1 MFYDEFSVSEQNSCY
16 YGWAKR
22 NTRPQVKSNEASR
35 KRLNG
40 LLAIDVES
48 GEEYLWLSSHAQSDD
63 VARYMAHLTLEMD
76 KLGVERLEMVLD
88 QNTTHKQKMQQLY
101 QAELRQLSLQEQ
113 RLIKTEL
120 VFTYLPA
127 YSPKLN
133 LVEYAIHLLRQR
145 CLHHRPYNMKMDQI
159 EQLLTKE
166 LLKKQLLSTHQI
178 ISILQYI
185 EDQTLCVS
193 LLV

>member
-1 MFYDEFSVSEQNSCY
+1 
-16 YGWAKR
+16 
-22 NTRPQVKSNEASR
+22 
-35 KRLNG
+35 
-40 LLAIDVES
+40 
-48 GEEYLWLSSHAQSDD
+48 
-63 VARYMAHLTLEMD
+63 MAHLTLEMD
-76 KLGVERLEMVLD
+76 KLGVEQVEIVLD

-101 QAELRQLSLQEQ
+101 QEELALLSLLERKQ
-113 RLIKTEL
+113 IKTKV

-159 EQLLTKE
+159 EQRLKEE
-166 LLKKQLLSTHQI
+166 LLKQKLLSPNQI
-178 ISILQYI
+178 INILQHI
-185 EDQTLCVS
+185 EDTIACNN

>member
-1 MFYDEFSVSEQNSCY
+1 M
-16 YGWAKR
+16 
-22 NTRPQVKSNEASR
+22 
-35 KRLNG
+35 
-40 LLAIDVES
+40 LAIDVAS

-76 KLGVERLEMVLD
+76 ERGVERLEMVLD
-88 QNTTHKQKMQQLY
+88 QNTTHKQRMQQLY
-101 QAELRQLSLQEQ
+101 QEELDQLSRQQQ

-133 LVEYAIHLLRQR
+133 VVEYAIHLLRQR

-166 LLKKQLLSTHQI
+166 LSQKQLLSTQQI
-178 ISILQYI
+178 INILHYI
-185 EDQTLCVS
+185 EN
-193 LLV
+193 LVNCTKLTV